1 MIWSTNLRF
10 NLDKSP
16 YREAYGYLKNMDRKA
31 HKSINKVVAI
41 AVCEHFKRLEK
52 SVNDPYF
59 ETREREDNFVN
70 RIVEAVKIAVEKSMP
85 SFMAAYITAK
95 LSDISSPIINNTVS
109 ESSVLKE
116 EISDIVADN
125 IDFDFVGE

>member
-1 MIWSTNLRF
+1 MIWCTNLRF

-16 YREAYGYLKNMDRKA
+16 YREAYGYLKNMDRKTC
-31 HKSINKVVAI
+31 KSVNKVVAV
-41 AVCEHFKRLEK
+41 AVCEHFKRLER

-70 RIVEAVKIAVEKSMP
+70 RIVQAVRNAVEKAMP

-95 LSDISSPIINNTVS
+95 LSDIPNGSISSTVS
-109 ESSVLKE
+109 ENAVLKGE
-116 EISDIVADN
+116 NSDTAADD

>member
-1 MIWSTNLRF
+1 MVWSTNLRF

-16 YREAYGYLKNMDRKA
+16 YREAYIYLKNMDRKT

-41 AVCEHFKRLEK
+41 AVCEYFKRLEK
-52 SVNDPYF
+52 SESDPYF

-70 RIVEAVKIAVEKSMP
+70 RIVEAVKSAVEKAMP

-95 LSDISSPIINNTVS
+95 LSNISNIAINNTNS
-109 ESSVLKE
+109 ENTVLKE
-116 EISDIVADN
+116 EISDTSADE
-125 IDFDFVGE
+125 IDFGFVGN

>member
-16 YREAYGYLKNMDRKA
+16 YREAHSYLKNMDRKA

-52 SVNDPYF
+52 SANDPYF

-70 RIVEAVKIAVEKSMP
+70 RIVESVKIAVEKSMP

-95 LSDISSPIINNTVS
+95 LANIPSPIINDTAS
-109 ESSVLKE
+109 ENSVLKE
-116 EISDIVADN
+116 ETSDTAAND
-125 IDFDFVGE
+125 IDFEFVGE

>member
-16 YREAYGYLKNMDRKA
+16 YREAYGYLKNMDRKTY
-31 HKSINKVVAI
+31 KSINKAVAI

-52 SVNDPYF
+52 SKNDPYF
-59 ETREREDNFVN
+59 ETREREDNFIN
-70 RIVEAVKIAVEKSMP
+70 RIVQAVGNAVEKAMP
-85 SFMAAYITAK
+85 SFMSAYITAK
-95 LSDISSPIINNTVS
+95 LADIPSPVINDTVS
-109 ESSVLKE
+109 ENSVLKE
-116 EISDIVADN
+116 EISDTSADN

>member
-16 YREAYGYLKNMDRKA
+16 YREAYGYLKNMDRKT

-52 SVNDPYF
+52 SKNDPYF

-70 RIVEAVKIAVEKSMP
+70 RIVEAVKIAVEKAMP

-95 LSDISSPIINNTVS
+95 LADISSPIICNTVS
-109 ESSVLKE
+109 ENVVLKE
-116 EISDIVADN
+116 GIFDTAADD

>member
-16 YREAYGYLKNMDRKA
+16 YREAYSYLKNMDRKA

-52 SVNDPYF
+52 SANDPYF

-70 RIVEAVKIAVEKSMP
+70 RIVEAVKIAVEKAMP

-95 LSDISSPIINNTVS
+95 LSDIPNVSRGSSIS
-109 ESSVLKE
+109 ENVILKE
-116 EISDIVADN
+116 ESFDTAADD
-125 IDFDFVGE
+125 IDFEFVGE

>member
-41 AVCEHFKRLEK
+41 AVCEHFRRLEK
-52 SVNDPYF
+52 SANDPYF

-70 RIVEAVKIAVEKSMP
+70 RIVEAVKIAVEKAMP
-85 SFMAAYITAK
+85 SFMAAYITTK
-95 LSDISSPIINNTVS
+95 LSDIPSPIINNTVS
-109 ESSVLKE
+109 ENAVLKE
-116 EISDIVADN
+116 DIYDTAADD
-125 IDFDFVGE
+125 IDFDFVGN

>member
-16 YREAYGYLKNMDRKA
+16 YREAYRYLKNMDRKV

-52 SVNDPYF
+52 SENDPYF

-70 RIVEAVKIAVEKSMP
+70 RIVQAVGNAVEKAMP

-95 LSDISSPIINNTVS
+95 LSDISSPIINDTVS

-116 EISDIVADN
+116 DISDTTADD
-125 IDFDFVGE
+125 IDFDFVGN

>member
-16 YREAYGYLKNMDRKA
+16 YREAYGYLKNMDRNT

-52 SVNDPYF
+52 SANDPYF

-70 RIVEAVKIAVEKSMP
+70 RIVEAVKIAVEKAMP
-85 SFMAAYITAK
+85 SFMAAYITAN
-95 LSDISSPIINNTVS
+95 LSNIPNVSIGSTVS
-109 ESSVLKE
+109 ENVVLKE
-116 EISDIVADN
+116 ENSDTAVND
-125 IDFDFVGE
+125 IDFEFVGE

>member
-31 HKSINKVVAI
+31 YKSINKVVAI

-52 SVNDPYF
+52 SKNDPYF

-70 RIVEAVKIAVEKSMP
+70 RIVEAVKIAVEKAMP

-95 LSDISSPIINNTVS
+95 LTDIPSPIINDTAS
-109 ESSVLKE
+109 ENSVLTE
-116 EISDIVADN
+116 GNSDTAADD
-125 IDFDFVGE
+125 IDFEFVGE

>member
-1 MIWSTNLRF
+1 MVWSTNLRF

-16 YREAYGYLKNMDRKA
+16 YREAYGYLKNRDRHA
-31 HKSINKVVAI
+31 HKSINKVVAT

-52 SVNDPYF
+52 SANDPYF

-70 RIVEAVKIAVEKSMP
+70 RIIEAVKIAVEKAMP
-85 SFMAAYITAK
+85 SFMAAYITTK
-95 LSDISSPIINNTVS
+95 LSDIPSPIINNTVS
-109 ESSVLKE
+109 ENAVLKE
-116 EISDIVADN
+116 ESFDTAADD

>member
-16 YREAYGYLKNMDRKA
+16 YREAYSYLKNMDRKTY
-31 HKSINKVVAI
+31 KSINKVVAI

-52 SVNDPYF
+52 SANDPYF

-70 RIVEAVKIAVEKSMP
+70 RIVEAVKNAVEKAMP
-85 SFMAAYITAK
+85 SFMVAYITAK
-95 LSDISSPIINNTVS
+95 LADIPNVSRGSTVS
-109 ESSVLKE
+109 ENAVLKE
-116 EISDIVADN
+116 EISNTATDD

>member
-16 YREAYGYLKNMDRKA
+16 YREAYSYLKNMDRKA

-41 AVCEHFKRLEK
+41 AVCEHFRRIEK
-52 SVNDPYF
+52 SANDPYF

-70 RIVEAVKIAVEKSMP
+70 RIVEAVKIAVEKAMP
-85 SFMAAYITAK
+85 SFMAAYIAAK
-95 LSDISSPIINNTVS
+95 LADISSPIISNTVS
-109 ESSVLKE
+109 ENAVLKE
-116 EISDIVADN
+116 ESFDTAADN
-125 IDFDFVGE
+125 IDFEFVGE

>member
-16 YREAYGYLKNMDRKA
+16 YCEAYGYLKNMDRKA

-52 SVNDPYF
+52 SANDPYF

-70 RIVEAVKIAVEKSMP
+70 RIVEAVKIAVEKAMP

-95 LSDISSPIINNTVS
+95 LSDIPSPIINNTVS
-109 ESSVLKE
+109 ENAVLK
-116 EISDIVADN
+116 
-125 IDFDFVGE
+125 

>member
-41 AVCEHFKRLEK
+41 AVCEHFRRLEK
-52 SVNDPYF
+52 SANDPYF

-70 RIVEAVKIAVEKSMP
+70 RIVEAVKIAVEKAMP

-95 LSDISSPIINNTVS
+95 LSDIPSPIINNTVY
-109 ESSVLKE
+109 ENVVLKE
-116 EISDIVADN
+116 ENSDTAAYD

>member
-16 YREAYGYLKNMDRKA
+16 YREAYSYLKNMDRKA
-31 HKSINKVVAI
+31 HKSINKVVAT
-41 AVCEHFKRLEK
+41 AVCEHFKRFEK
-52 SVNDPYF
+52 SANDPYF

-70 RIVEAVKIAVEKSMP
+70 RIVEAVKIAVEKAMP

-95 LSDISSPIINNTVS
+95 LVNMPNIAISSTAS
-109 ESSVLKE
+109 ENSVLKE
-116 EISDIVADN
+116 ENSDTVAND

>member
-16 YREAYGYLKNMDRKA
+16 YREAYGYLKNMDRKT

-52 SVNDPYF
+52 SANDPYF

-70 RIVEAVKIAVEKSMP
+70 RIVEAVKTAVEKAMP

-95 LSDISSPIINNTVS
+95 LADIPNVSRCNTVS
-109 ESSVLKE
+109 ENSVLKE
-116 EISDIVADN
+116 DISDTSADN

>member
-16 YREAYGYLKNMDRKA
+16 YREAYSYLKNMDRKT
-31 HKSINKVVAI
+31 HKSINKVVAT

-52 SVNDPYF
+52 SKNDPYF
-59 ETREREDNFVN
+59 EMREREDNFVN
-70 RIVEAVKIAVEKSMP
+70 RIVQTVGNAVEKSMP

-95 LSDISSPIINNTVS
+95 LADISSPVINDTDS
-109 ESSVLKE
+109 ENSVLKE
-116 EISDIVADN
+116 EISDTSADN
-125 IDFDFVGE
+125 IDFEFVGE

>member
-16 YREAYGYLKNMDRKA
+16 YREAYVYLKNMDRKA

-41 AVCEHFKRLEK
+41 SVCEHFKRLEK
-52 SVNDPYF
+52 SNNDPYF

-70 RIVEAVKIAVEKSMP
+70 RIVEAVKTAVEKAMP

-95 LSDISSPIINNTVS
+95 LTDISSPIINDTVS
-109 ESSVLKE
+109 ENSVLKK
-116 EISDIVADN
+116 EISDTAADD

>member
-31 HKSINKVVAI
+31 HKSINRVVAI
-41 AVCEHFKRLEK
+41 AVCEHFRRLEK
-52 SVNDPYF
+52 SANDPYF

-70 RIVEAVKIAVEKSMP
+70 RIVEAVKIAVEKAMP
-85 SFMAAYITAK
+85 SFMAAYITTK

-109 ESSVLKE
+109 ENVVLKE
-116 EISDIVADN
+116 ENFDTAADD

>member
-41 AVCEHFKRLEK
+41 AVCEHFRRLEK
-52 SVNDPYF
+52 SANDPYF

-70 RIVEAVKIAVEKSMP
+70 RIVEAVKIAVEKAMP
-85 SFMAAYITAK
+85 SFMAAYIRAI
-95 LSDISSPIINNTVS
+95 LSDIPNGSISSTVS
-109 ESSVLKE
+109 KNAVLKGE
-116 EISDIVADN
+116 NSDTAADD

>member
-52 SVNDPYF
+52 SADDPYF

-70 RIVEAVKIAVEKSMP
+70 RIVEAVKISVERAMP
-85 SFMAAYITAK
+85 SFMAAYIAAK
-95 LSDISSPIINNTVS
+95 LSDIPNVS
-109 ESSVLKE
+109 IGSTISENSVLKE
-116 EISDIVADN
+116 ENFDTAADD

>member
-16 YREAYGYLKNMDRKA
+16 YREAYDYLKNMDRKA

-52 SVNDPYF
+52 SANDPYF
-59 ETREREDNFVN
+59 ETREREYNFVN
-70 RIVEAVKIAVEKSMP
+70 RIVEAVKIAVEMAMP

-95 LSDISSPIINNTVS
+95 LTDISSPIINNTVS
-109 ESSVLKE
+109 ENAVLKE
-116 EISDIVADN
+116 GNSDTAADD

>member
-16 YREAYGYLKNMDRKA
+16 YREAYSYLKNMDRKI

-70 RIVEAVKIAVEKSMP
+70 RIVESVKIAVEKAMP
-85 SFMAAYITAK
+85 SFMTAYITAK
-95 LSDISSPIINNTVS
+95 LTDIPNVSIGRIIS
-109 ESSVLKE
+109 ENSVLKGE
-116 EISDIVADN
+116 NSNTAADD

>member
-1 MIWSTNLRF
+1 MIWSTNLRV

-16 YREAYGYLKNMDRKA
+16 YREAYSYLKNMDRKA

-52 SVNDPYF
+52 SANDPYF

-70 RIVEAVKIAVEKSMP
+70 RIVETVKIAVEKAMP

-95 LSDISSPIINNTVS
+95 LSDITNVSIGSTVS
-109 ESSVLKE
+109 ENLVLKE
-116 EISDIVADN
+116 ENFDTAAGD
-125 IDFDFVGE
+125 IDFEFVGE

>member
-16 YREAYGYLKNMDRKA
+16 YREANIYLKNMDRKT
-31 HKSINKVVAI
+31 HKSINKVVAT

-52 SVNDPYF
+52 SKNDPYF

-70 RIVEAVKIAVEKSMP
+70 RIVEAVKIAVEKAMP

-95 LSDISSPIINNTVS
+95 LADISNVSRCNTVS
-109 ESSVLKE
+109 ENSVLKDD
-116 EISDIVADN
+116 ISDTAADD

>member
-10 NLDKSP
+10 NLEKSP
-16 YREAYGYLKNMDRKA
+16 YREAYIYLKNMDRKT

-52 SVNDPYF
+52 LANDPYF

-70 RIVEAVKIAVEKSMP
+70 RIVEAVKIAVEKAMP
-85 SFMAAYITAK
+85 SFMAAYIMAK

-109 ESSVLKE
+109 ENSVLKE
-116 EISDIVADN
+116 EISDTAADD
-125 IDFDFVGE
+125 IDFEFVGE

>member
-31 HKSINKVVAI
+31 HKSINKVVATS
-41 AVCEHFKRLEK
+41 VCEHFKRLEK
-52 SVNDPYF
+52 SANDPYF

-70 RIVEAVKIAVEKSMP
+70 RIVEAVKIAVENAMP

-95 LSDISSPIINNTVS
+95 LSDIPNIAISSTAS
-109 ESSVLKE
+109 ENSVLKQ
-116 EISDIVADN
+116 EISDTAADD
-125 IDFDFVGE
+125 IDFDFVRE

>member
-16 YREAYGYLKNMDRKA
+16 YREAYSYLKNMDRKA

-52 SVNDPYF
+52 SANDPYF

-70 RIVEAVKIAVEKSMP
+70 RIVEAVKIAVEKAMP

-95 LSDISSPIINNTVS
+95 LADIPNVS
-109 ESSVLKE
+109 IGSTISENSVLKE
-116 EISDIVADN
+116 EISDTAADD
-125 IDFDFVGE
+125 IDFEFVGE